1 MNAPV
6 GRGILRSDGRV
17 TNIELFFDLVFVF
30 AVTQLSR
37 TLVHHLSFDGAV
49 QTAVLLAVV
58 WQAWIYTTWF
68 TTFVNPARQ
77 PVRLVLMATMLGSLI
92 MAVALPEAFDGRGLL
107 FAATFVIMQVGRAM
121 VATVLLRGYELRMV
135 FVRVT
140 AWCVLSGLVMITGA
154 AVHGHARLSCW
165 AAAIAIDLVGAA
177 VGFYVPGLDRSAT
190 TDWVIEGGHFAERC
204 QGFVLIALGES
215 IVVTGSILAGGE
227 HLSAHLVGAA
237 LVAFAGAVALWWV
250 YFDRAAED
258 SAAEIGRSDDPGRLG
273 RSAFHWIHP
282 LIVAGIIVAAA
293 ADEVVL
299 DEPDQ
304 RGLASTS
311 WLVLGGVALFLLG
324 HALFKLVVWRGW
336 PWTRLGGLLAVVV
349 LIPVAPHVSAI
360 SLGVATLVVLVC
372 VAIGDRIMHPEHA
385 QEPVA

>member
-1 MNAPV
+1 MNAPA

-68 TTFVNPARQ
+68 TTYVDPTRQ

-92 MAVALPEAFDGRGLL
+92 MAVALPEAFYGRGML
-107 FAATFVIMQVGRAM
+107 FAATFVIMQVGRAGA
-121 VATVLLRGYELRMV
+121 ATVLLRGHRLRMV

-140 AWCVLSGLVMITGA
+140 PWCVLSGAVMIVGA
-154 AVHGHARLSCW
+154 VVHGHARLGCW

-190 TDWVIEGGHFAERC
+190 TDWAIEGSHFAERC

-227 HLSAHLVGAA
+227 HLSGHLVGAA
-237 LVAFAGAVALWWV
+237 LAAFAGAVALWWV

-258 SAAEIGRSDDPGRLG
+258 SAVEIARSDDPGRLG

-282 LIVAGIIVAAA
+282 LIVAGIIVTAA

-304 RGLASTS
+304 RGHASTT

-324 HALFKLVVWRGW
+324 HALFKLVVWRAW
-336 PWTRLGGLLAVVV
+336 PWTRLGGLAAAVL

-360 SLGVATLVVLVC
+360 SLGVATVLVLVC
-372 VAIGDRIMHPEHA
+372 VAIADRIMHPEHA

>member
-1 MNAPV
+1 MNAPG

-37 TLVHHLSFDGAV
+37 TLVAHLSFDGAI

-68 TTFVNPARQ
+68 TTYVNPARQ
-77 PVRLVLMATMLGSLI
+77 SVRLVLVATMLGSLI
-92 MAVALPEAFDGRGLL
+92 MAVAVPEAFGGRGML
-107 FAATFVIMQVGRAM
+107 FAATFVVMQVGRAI
-121 VATVLLRGYELRMV
+121 AAAVLLRAHELRMV

-140 AWCVLSGLVMITGA
+140 PWCLLSGVVMIVGA
-154 AVHGHARLSCW
+154 AVHGHARLGCW
-165 AAAIAIDLVGAA
+165 AAAIAIDLFGAA
-177 VGFYVPGLDRSAT
+177 VGFYLPGLDRSAT
-190 TDWVIEGGHFAERC
+190 TDWAIEGGHFAERC

-215 IVVTGSILAGGE
+215 IVVTGSILAGGG

-237 LVAFAGAVALWWV
+237 LAAFGGAVALWWI

-258 SAAEIGRSDDPGRLG
+258 SATEIASSDDPGRLG

-282 LIVAGIIVAAA
+282 LIIAGIIVTAA

-304 RGLASTS
+304 RGHASTT
-311 WLVLGGVALFLLG
+311 WLVLGGVALFLIG
-324 HALFKLVVWRGW
+324 HALFKQVVWHVW
-336 PWTRLGGLLAVVV
+336 PWTRVGGLAAVVL

-360 SLGVATLVVLVC
+360 ALGVATLIVLVC
-372 VAIGDRIMHPEHA
+372 VAIADRIMHPQHA
-385 QEPVA
+385 EEPVA